1 MSRRVNQL
9 IWLAMFG
16 ALLNTISMSAAAAK
30 AELRI
35 DAAPSAGLRL
45 DIATEHSWAAPLAL
59 NATDSPAQA
68 PETTE
73 APETAETS
81 EIAEKEEPPPF
92 PWRVVPPD
100 TPDFRGAARDTAYFM
115 VFQLAVIGLLYVA
128 PESVSN
134 WSDEDKENYDS
145 DKWQEN
151 VSNPQRDTDDFFI
164 NYVLHPYWG
173 ATYYIRGRERGF
185 SRPQSFFF
193 SFGLSFLYEFGFESM
208 FENPSYQDLW
218 TTPVIGSLVGEFWFS
233 GVRDRIKAKPGE
245 LNWKDKTVLFLTD
258 PLGVL
263 SSATDRLLGIDSNVT
278 VKTFDTAAPLRVA
291 GSSTNANPMSTAFLP
306 VRTQP
311 ALGLQLQLKW

>member
-1 MSRRVNQL
+1 MSRRINQL
-9 IWLAMFG
+9 IWLAMFA
-16 ALLNTISMSAAAAK
+16 ALLNSILADAAAAK

-35 DAAPSAGLRL
+35 DPAPSTGLRL
-45 DIATEHSWAAPLAL
+45 DFATARSWAAPLAL
-59 NATDSPAQA
+59 NAADLLAQA
-68 PETTE
+68 SVTNGVPD
-73 APETAETS
+73 TAETS
-81 EIAEKEEPPPF
+81 ETVEEEERPPF
-92 PWRVVPPD
+92 PWRTVPPD
-100 TPDFRGAARDTAYFM
+100 TPDYVGAARDTAYFM

-134 WSDEDKENYDS
+134 WSEEDKENYDS

-151 VSNPQRDTDDFFI
+151 VSNPGRDTDDPLI

-193 SFGLSFLYEFGFESM
+193 SFGLSFLFEYGFEAM

-218 TTPVIGSLVGEFWFS
+218 TTPVLGSLVGEFWFS

-263 SSATDRLLGIDSNVT
+263 SSATDRLLGIDNNVT

-291 GSSTNANPMSTAFLP
+291 GSDTSTSFASPALLP
-306 VRTQP
+306 VRTRP